1 MIPIDAWAMALLN
14 ETLKYV
20 APSTCHCIDNAQNC
34 SKIDEVVVETSIYL
48 ESSRLSMDSST
59 RSLSMFAIAKKGEFE
74 IVEIGVEEG
83 VDIGYGIKYLLCPK
97 LVFLCVCS
105 LEDFAWVICQ

>member
-1 MIPIDAWAMALLN
+1 
-14 ETLKYV
+14 
-20 APSTCHCIDNAQNC
+20 
-34 SKIDEVVVETSIYL
+34 
-48 ESSRLSMDSST
+48 
-59 RSLSMFAIAKKGEFE
+59 MFAIAKKGEFE

-105 LEDFAWVICQ
+105 LADFAWVICQ